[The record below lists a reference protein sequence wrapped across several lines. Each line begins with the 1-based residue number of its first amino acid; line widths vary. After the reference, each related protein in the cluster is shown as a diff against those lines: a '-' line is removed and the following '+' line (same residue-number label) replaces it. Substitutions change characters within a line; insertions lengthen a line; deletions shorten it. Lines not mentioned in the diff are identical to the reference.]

1 MNRVMGL
8 ILAAAVLLGALVA
21 PAMAQPQVVTVT
33 AAPERAQ
40 VTAGDRLAVAV
51 VMQFKDGYHAWPA
64 EAQHALTPEIAE
76 FAVHTDIVAGELPP
90 AVSAVGD
97 VQWPTPHDVTVADP
111 TGAQPTVQTKAY
123 TGRAVFYVPV
133 AIAPDAAAG
142 PVTLGFTVSYQVC
155 DDKQCLM
162 PEDVPVQVTLE
173 VVTDAAAAAGSATDP
188 ALFAGFEARRLADL
202 DGGGPDGGGP
212 DGVAP
217 DGGASD
223 GGAGDAAV
231 QPTPEGAVPQ
241 TSSAPAPRPSLFGYE
256 MPDLNGPF
264 GLLVLLLISALG
276 GAILNLTPCV
286 LPVIP
291 IKIMTLSKHAA
302 DPRRRLA
309 LGAWMALGVVAF
321 WVAIGLPMAFINSTA
336 DPSRWIF
343 GNWYV
348 VLAIGVGIAVLGVGS
363 MGLFEIK
370 LPQAVYSAD
379 PKADSAAG
387 SFLFG
392 VMTAVLGL
400 PCFGFVAGGLL
411 AGASVLGAA
420 KIMAIFAG
428 LGLGMAAP
436 YLLLSAYPALINRV
450 PRTGPA
456 SQLVKQVM
464 GLLLLAAAAFFI
476 TAGVKGLLTDL
487 PYLKDS
493 IGWWVVAVLVVVAAG
508 WLTIRTFQITKKV
521 IPRIVLPILA
531 LLAVAGIVVFASGL
545 TSVARA
551 DYLRLAAAR
560 EQDDG
565 ALVTGAWLDY
575 TAGRLEQARAAD
587 KIIIVDF
594 TADWCI
600 NCKALKRAVL
610 DREPVRPRLL
620 AGDVVMLEVDLTS
633 TRAPGWS
640 FLQELGQTGV
650 PTLAIYGPGLDDPII
665 YNAYTPEL
673 VLNAIER
680 AASGTQS
687 TSAAR

>member
-1 MNRVMGL
+1 
-8 ILAAAVLLGALVA
+8 
-21 PAMAQPQVVTVT
+21 VTVT
-33 AAPERAQ
+33 ATPERAQ
-40 VTAGDRLAVAV
+40 VTSGDRLAVAV

-76 FAVHTDIVAGELPP
+76 FAVHTDIVAGDLPP

-97 VQWPTPHDVTVADP
+97 VQWPTPHEVTVADP
-111 TGAQPTVQTKAY
+111 TGAQATVQTKAY

-133 AIAPDAAAG
+133 AIAADAAAG
-142 PVTLGFTVSYQVC
+142 PVTLEFTVSYQVC

-162 PEDVPVQVTLE
+162 PEDVPVQVTLN

-188 ALFAGFEARRLADL
+188 SLFAGFEARRLAEL
-202 DGGGPDGGGP
+202 GGGSPGR
-212 DGVAP
+212 
-217 DGGASD
+217 
-223 GGAGDAAV
+223 GAGDASAA
-231 QPTPEGAVPQ
+231 QADPDGAS
-241 TSSAPAPRPSLFGYE
+241 SSASPSTAESPRPSLFGYE
-256 MPDLNGPF
+256 MPDLDGPL

-302 DPRRRLA
+302 DPGRRLA

-348 VLAIGVGIAVLGVGS
+348 VLAIGLGIAVLGVGS

-370 LPQAVYSAD
+370 LPRAVYSAD

-392 VMTAVLGL
+392 IMTAVLGL

-411 AGASVLGAA
+411 AGAAVLGAA
-420 KIMAIFAG
+420 KIMAIFTG

-456 SQLVKQVM
+456 SALVKQVM
-464 GLLLLAAAAFFI
+464 GLLLLAAAGFFI
-476 TAGVKGLLTDL
+476 TAGVKGLLSDM
-487 PYLKDS
+487 PYLTES
-493 IGWWVVAVLVVVAAG
+493 IGWWVVAVLVVAAAA
-508 WLTIRTFQITKKV
+508 WLTLRTFQITKKAV
-521 IPRIVLPILA
+521 PRILLPVVA
-531 LLAVAGIVVFASGL
+531 MLAVAGIVVFASGL

-551 DYLRLAAAR
+551 DYLRLEAAR
-560 EQDDG
+560 GQEDG
-565 ALVTGAWLDY
+565 GIVTGAWLEY
-575 TAGRLEQARAAD
+575 TAGRLQQARAAD

-633 TRAPGWS
+633 SRAPGWA

-650 PTLAIYGPGLDDPII
+650 PTLAIYGPGLADPII
-665 YNAYTPEL
+665 YNAYTPEV
-673 VLNAIER
+673 VLKAIER

-687 TSAAR
+687 TSAAP